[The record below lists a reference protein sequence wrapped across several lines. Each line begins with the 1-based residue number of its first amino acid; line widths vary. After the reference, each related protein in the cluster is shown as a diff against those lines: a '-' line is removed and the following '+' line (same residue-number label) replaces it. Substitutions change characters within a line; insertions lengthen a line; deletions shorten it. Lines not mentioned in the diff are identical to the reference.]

1 MRTRRSTGIVP
12 LVVAV
17 SLLLWPLGGG
27 APGVANAVGASP
39 DAPAS
44 LLHAGS
50 TNAVQGQN
58 LTTPIPDA
66 GLQTLTE
73 ITVPGWTSAN
83 ATTDILSFDPVRL
96 VMYFPDRVNNAVDA
110 IDTGTNTLL
119 GMIPM
124 PPDCVNVMTARGHA
138 CPSGVQVAPD
148 LRKLLVTDR
157 GSRIFIFDISGTPV
171 PQSIQTTLTLPNGA
185 SGADEL
191 DYDPLNHRA
200 YVNNGS
206 GAFPPPVG
214 PFETTVVDVVRN
226 VVLGAI
232 PQVAALEQPRFNPVD
247 GFIYNNVSGLSQT
260 QRIDPA
266 RGRVGEVVAT
276 FAITACPS
284 GATGIDIDP
293 VSDVA
298 VLACGAPDPVPVLDL
313 TTGTIR
319 QTFPQITGAD
329 GMYFN
334 NNTRRWYQANNS
346 NTNPNADTCPVDTID
361 AGNLVP
367 VVGVFGAAKGGGRAV
382 SLIGVQCSVANGHS
396 LGVDPIHNNVYVPGK
411 AFPANGGPPGVAVFH
426 DPSPS
431 AQRPVN
437 RAQADLQPLSG
448 QIVQGQVTFQN
459 QGRVVSASVKYIS
472 REAPSE
478 LVITTTVGNE
488 VVRCADA
495 DPGRERDEGRNEL
508 AICQGHI
515 IGAPLIRGV
524 VLFGVAGKL
533 FASGTI
539 HRGAGEP
546 DD

>member
-1 MRTRRSTGIVP
+1 MLALAASRWPRTSASCWSPTGGVASSSLISAARPYRSRSRPPSRSPTAPVAPTSWTTIRSTTAPTSTTALAPSRPRSGRSRPRSWTWCAMSSSARSRRSRP
-12 LVVAV
+12 
-17 SLLLWPLGGG
+17 SSSR
-27 APGVANAVGASP
+27 AS
-39 DAPAS
+39 
-44 LLHAGS
+44 
-50 TNAVQGQN
+50 
-58 LTTPIPDA
+58 
-66 GLQTLTE
+66 
-73 ITVPGWTSAN
+73 
-83 ATTDILSFDPVRL
+83 
-96 VMYFPDRVNNAVDA
+96 
-110 IDTGTNTLL
+110 
-119 GMIPM
+119 
-124 PPDCVNVMTARGHA
+124 
-138 CPSGVQVAPD
+138 
-148 LRKLLVTDR
+148 
-157 GSRIFIFDISGTPV
+157 
-171 PQSIQTTLTLPNGA
+171 
-185 SGADEL
+185 
-191 DYDPLNHRA
+191 
-200 YVNNGS
+200 
-206 GAFPPPVG
+206 
-214 PFETTVVDVVRN
+214 
-226 VVLGAI
+226 
-232 PQVAALEQPRFNPVD
+232 
-247 GFIYNNVSGLSQT
+247 
-260 QRIDPA
+260 
-266 RGRVGEVVAT
+266 
-276 FAITACPS
+276 
-284 GATGIDIDP
+284 GIDIDP

-361 AGNLVP
+361 GGNLVP

-508 AICQGHI
+508 AICQGLI